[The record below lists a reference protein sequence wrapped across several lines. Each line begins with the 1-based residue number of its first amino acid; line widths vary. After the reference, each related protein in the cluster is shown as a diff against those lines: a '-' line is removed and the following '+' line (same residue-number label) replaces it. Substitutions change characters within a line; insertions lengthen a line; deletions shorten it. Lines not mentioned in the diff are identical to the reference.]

1 MELDT
6 QLNAIE
12 LKTSAI
18 GKNSWQLK
26 EDVKSANLITV
37 LNSDFEQV
45 SQFFNSFCKQIK
57 KRLTIDNSLQLTCQQ
72 VSTNYDRMSR
82 RQLINNVQQTSS
94 ALSSLTSI
102 LDRSPF
108 KKIERGQIVSY
119 NLHAYMDVGIK
130 LAKDQ
135 VNDYIKQLEA
145 SLKELF
151 DFKIKYRLND

>member
-119 NLHAYMDVGIK
+119 NLYAYMDVGIK

-151 DFKIKYRLND
+151 DFKIKYRLNE

>member
-6 QLNAIE
+6 QLNDIE

-26 EDVKSANLITV
+26 ENVKSANLITV

-57 KRLTIDNSLQLTCQQ
+57 KRLTIDNSLQLTYQQ

>member
-151 DFKIKYRLND
+151 DFKIKYQLNE

>member
-6 QLNAIE
+6 QLNDIE
-12 LKTSAI
+12 LKASSI
-18 GKNSWQLK
+18 SKSPWQLK
-26 EDVKSANLITV
+26 EDVKSANLIAV

-45 SQFFNSFCKQIK
+45 AQFFNSFCQQIK
-57 KRLTIDNSLQLTCQQ
+57 KRLIINNSLQLICQQ

-82 RQLINNVQQTSS
+82 RQLISNVQQTNS

-108 KKIERGQIVSY
+108 KKIERGQTVSY

-151 DFKIKYRLND
+151 DFQIKYRLTE

>member
-1 MELDT
+1 M
-6 QLNAIE
+6 NAIE
-12 LKTSAI
+12 LKISAI

-26 EDVKSANLITV
+26 EDVKSDNLITV

-82 RQLINNVQQTSS
+82 RQLINNVQQISS

-151 DFKIKYRLND
+151 DFKIKYRLNE

>member
-102 LDRSPF
+102 LDSSPF

-151 DFKIKYRLND
+151 DFKIKYRLNE

>member
-12 LKTSAI
+12 FKTSAI

-37 LNSDFEQV
+37 LNFDFEQV

-82 RQLINNVQQTSS
+82 RQLINNIQQTSS

-102 LDRSPF
+102 LDSSPF

-151 DFKIKYRLND
+151 DFKIKYRLNE

>member
-102 LDRSPF
+102 LDCSPF

-151 DFKIKYRLND
+151 DFKIKYRLNE

>member
-45 SQFFNSFCKQIK
+45 SQFFNLFCKQIK

-135 VNDYIKQLEA
+135 VNDYIKQLEV

-151 DFKIKYRLND
+151 DFKIKYRLNE

>member
-18 GKNSWQLK
+18 GENSWQLK

-72 VSTNYDRMSR
+72 VSINYDRMSR

-151 DFKIKYRLND
+151 DFKIKYRLNE

>member
-57 KRLTIDNSLQLTCQQ
+57 KQLTIDNNLQLTCQQ

-151 DFKIKYRLND
+151 DFKIKYRLNE

>member
-1 MELDT
+1 MELET

-26 EDVKSANLITV
+26 ENVKSANLITV

-151 DFKIKYRLND
+151 DFKIKYRLNE

>member
-45 SQFFNSFCKQIK
+45 SQFFNLFCKQIN

-102 LDRSPF
+102 LDHSPF

-135 VNDYIKQLEA
+135 VNDYIKQLET

-151 DFKIKYRLND
+151 DFKIKYRLNE